1 MDLME
6 RRRHLKVGPNPDR
19 KLDYLITL
27 EGHLPNSGGAR
38 QAVQVR
44 YVPDKNIL
52 DVKSFGAYL
61 EALSTIVW
69 PSPEELAVTVITDIN
84 NELIARWVQVT
95 VNAPDLQHHAIET
108 HGVVLEDRQPDW
120 DNPMLLNRLERI

>member
-1 MDLME
+1 M
-6 RRRHLKVGPNPDR
+6 
-19 KLDYLITL
+19 
-27 EGHLPNSGGAR
+27 
-38 QAVQVR
+38 
-44 YVPDKNIL
+44 
-52 DVKSFGAYL
+52 DVKAFGAYL
-61 EALSTIVW
+61 EALASIDW

-95 VNAPDLQHHAIET
+95 VNAPDLLHHAIET